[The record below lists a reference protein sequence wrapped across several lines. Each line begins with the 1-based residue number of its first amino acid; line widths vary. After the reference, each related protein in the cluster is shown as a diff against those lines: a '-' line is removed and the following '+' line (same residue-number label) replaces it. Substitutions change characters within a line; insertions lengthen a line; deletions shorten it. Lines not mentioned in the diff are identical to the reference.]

1 GHIANTLYT
10 FANLY
15 APNKAQHR
23 FIATS
28 LRKVID
34 FAEGTLILGGDFN
47 VPLAPLA
54 DTSKGTTSLPLPLHI
69 LRSVGKT
76 LHSHRLADCLRA
88 QHPEGR
94 DYTFFS
100 QPQQPYSRLDYFFLQ
115 HYHLH
120 TLKAASIGTATWSD
134 HAPIHITLTS
144 PLYRPASFSWRL
156 NDSFLAKESLI
167 ADSEQVL
174 ETYFAENTT
183 PDISDPVIWEAHKCV
198 IRGHYIKKGA
208 ELKQRATQI
217 SDLVLQIS
225 DFESLHKRDAD
236 PTHVVTLTTMRR
248 SLAEL
253 MNTLHHRTGLQTKA
267 FFHTHGDKCGR

>member
-1 GHIANTLYT
+1 M
-10 FANLY
+10 
-15 APNKAQHR
+15 
-23 FIATS
+23 
-28 LRKVID
+28 D
-34 FAEGTLILGGDFN
+34 FAEGTLILGLDFN
-47 VPLAPLA
+47 VLLVPLV
-54 DTSKGTTSLPLPLHI
+54 DTSKRTTSLPLHI

-76 LHSHRLADCLRA
+76 LHSYRLADCWRA

-100 QPQQPYSRLDYFFLQ
+100 QPQQSYSRLDYFFLQ

-120 TLKAASIGTATWSD
+120 TLKTASLGTATWSD

-144 PLYRPASFSWRL
+144 PLYRPASFSWCL

-167 ADSEQVL
+167 EDSEWVL
-174 ETYFAENTT
+174 ESYFAENAT

-208 ELKQRATQI
+208 ELKKQRATQI

-225 DFESLHKRDAD
+225 DIESLHKRDAD
-236 PTHVVTLTTMRR
+236 PTHLAMLTTMQR
-248 SLAEL
+248 SLADL
-253 MNTLHHRTGLQTKA
+253 MNTLHHRTCLQTKA
-267 FFHTHGDKCGR
+267 FFHTHGDKCGRLLAHMIAKKRATTYIACVQDRE